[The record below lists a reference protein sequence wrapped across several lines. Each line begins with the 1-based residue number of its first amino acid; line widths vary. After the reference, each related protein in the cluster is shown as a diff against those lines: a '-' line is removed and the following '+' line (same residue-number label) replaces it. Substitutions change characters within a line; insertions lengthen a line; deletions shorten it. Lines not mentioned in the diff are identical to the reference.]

1 MHVIKYMHSGLDAE
15 TGLLIGLRSS
25 LQSAVS
31 GACHY
36 SETGVSKLLIH
47 LMSTRTSI
55 ESDIIGDDKNI
66 HTNRGPHDPLQITP
80 APDVSPFEI

>member
-1 MHVIKYMHSGLDAE
+1 VIKYRHSGLDAE

-36 SETGVSKLLIH
+36 SETSVSKLLIR

-55 ESDIIGDDKNI
+55 ESDIIDDNKDF
-66 HTNRGPHDPLQITP
+66 HPDRAPHDPLQITP
-80 APDVSPFEI
+80 APDVFTFGI